1 MRDVQCGKVVI
12 RDGLALAPMAGVTDR
27 SFRRVCRRFGA
38 AYTVSEM
45 VSAKALCLE
54 QAIRNPDPSR
64 IISGELAS
72 VMPDEMPMAV
82 QLFGHEPEVM
92 AEAAARLASGD
103 FRGRAGHV
111 IPAAVDINMG
121 CPVRK
126 IVGNGEGSALMR
138 DPALAGRIVQAVVRA
153 ADPLPVTVKLRAGF
167 DESSLNAPELARVC
181 EAAGAAMLCIHGR
194 TRAQGYAP
202 GVNRA
207 VIRAVKQA
215 VRIPVLANG
224 DIYTPADALSMLAE
238 TGCDGI
244 MVARGAMGRPWL
256 FAEIRAALRG
266 EDYTPPEM
274 LRSPLDALCLQTLRM
289 RLGAPSKVLAACVTP
304 PEASSVERALLTLTE
319 IQAVREVK
327 GALELTP
334 LGNHLADL
342 PVDCRIGK
350 MLVFGCLLRCVDAI
364 ATIAAFL
371 SQRSV
376 FRAPLEKREEMM
388 TRKRSFAYRWSD
400 HLTLLR
406 VYQGWCDAK
415 RRRDFCRENFINY
428 ESMLTVHSVGV
439 SSSE

>member
-82 QLFGHEPEVM
+82 QLFGHEPDVM

-138 DPALAGRIVQAVVRA
+138 DPALAGRIV
-153 ADPLPVTVKLRAGF
+153 
-167 DESSLNAPELARVC
+167 

-266 EDYTPPEM
+266 EDYTPPDPEQRFDIALEQVRAMIREKGDRVGLAEAKKHLAWYCTGLDGAAECRARIMRAGSLDEM
-274 LRSPLDALCLQTLRM
+274 QTAVR
-289 RLGAPSKVLAACVTP
+289 ALAA
-304 PEASSVERALLTLTE
+304 AQDGRLRALPP
-319 IQAVREVK
+319 RSS
-327 GALELTP
+327 GAEDPEKT
-334 LGNHLADL
+334 GG
-342 PVDCRIGK
+342 V
-350 MLVFGCLLRCVDAI
+350 LR
-364 ATIAAFL
+364 
-371 SQRSV
+371 
-376 FRAPLEKREEMM
+376 
-388 TRKRSFAYRWSD
+388 
-400 HLTLLR
+400 
-406 VYQGWCDAK
+406 
-415 RRRDFCRENFINY
+415 
-428 ESMLTVHSVGV
+428 
-439 SSSE
+439 

>member
-103 FRGRAGHV
+103 FRSRAGHV
-111 IPAAVDINMG
+111 IPAVVDINMG

-153 ADPLPVTVKLRAGF
+153 AEPLPVTVKLRAGF

-266 EDYTPPEM
+266 EDYTPPDPEQRFDIALEQVRAMIREKGDRVGLAEAKKHLAWYCTGLDGAAECRARIMRAGSLDEM
-274 LRSPLDALCLQTLRM
+274 QTAVR
-289 RLGAPSKVLAACVTP
+289 ALAA
-304 PEASSVERALLTLTE
+304 AQDGRLRALPP
-319 IQAVREVK
+319 RSS
-327 GALELTP
+327 GAANPEKT
-334 LGNHLADL
+334 GG
-342 PVDCRIGK
+342 V
-350 MLVFGCLLRCVDAI
+350 LR
-364 ATIAAFL
+364 
-371 SQRSV
+371 
-376 FRAPLEKREEMM
+376 
-388 TRKRSFAYRWSD
+388 
-400 HLTLLR
+400 
-406 VYQGWCDAK
+406 
-415 RRRDFCRENFINY
+415 
-428 ESMLTVHSVGV
+428 
-439 SSSE
+439 

>member
-82 QLFGHEPEVM
+82 QLFGHEPDVM
-92 AEAAARLASGD
+92 AEAASRLASGD

-153 ADPLPVTVKLRAGF
+153 AEPLPVTVKLRAGF

-266 EDYTPPEM
+266 EDYTPPDPEQRFDIALEQVRAMIREKGDRVGLAEAKKHLAWYCTGLDGAAECRARIMRAGSLDEM
-274 LRSPLDALCLQTLRM
+274 QTAVR
-289 RLGAPSKVLAACVTP
+289 ALAA
-304 PEASSVERALLTLTE
+304 AQDGRLRALPP
-319 IQAVREVK
+319 RSS
-327 GALELTP
+327 GAEDPEKTR
-334 LGNHLADL
+334 G
-342 PVDCRIGK
+342 V
-350 MLVFGCLLRCVDAI
+350 LR
-364 ATIAAFL
+364 
-371 SQRSV
+371 
-376 FRAPLEKREEMM
+376 
-388 TRKRSFAYRWSD
+388 
-400 HLTLLR
+400 
-406 VYQGWCDAK
+406 
-415 RRRDFCRENFINY
+415 
-428 ESMLTVHSVGV
+428 
-439 SSSE
+439 

>member
-1 MRDVQCGKVVI
+1 MREG
-12 RDGLALAPMAGVTDR
+12 RDPGRLALAPMAGVTDR
-27 SFRRVCRRFGA
+27 SFRRVCRRFERH
-38 AYTVSEM
+38 TR
-45 VSAKALCLE
+45 SAKWYPQRHCAG
-54 QAIRNPDPSR
+54 AGNRNPDPSR

-256 FAEIRAALRG
+256 FAEIRAALRAG
-266 EDYTPPEM
+266 RTTRRPI
-274 LRSPLDALCLQTLRM
+274 RNSALT
-289 RLGAPSKVLAACVTP
+289 S
-304 PEASSVERALLTLTE
+304 
-319 IQAVREVK
+319 
-327 GALELTP
+327 
-334 LGNHLADL
+334 
-342 PVDCRIGK
+342 
-350 MLVFGCLLRCVDAI
+350 
-364 ATIAAFL
+364 
-371 SQRSV
+371 
-376 FRAPLEKREEMM
+376 
-388 TRKRSFAYRWSD
+388 RWS
-400 HLTLLR
+400 R
-406 VYQGWCDAK
+406 CAP
-415 RRRDFCRENFINY
+415 
-428 ESMLTVHSVGV
+428 
-439 SSSE
+439 

>member
-1 MRDVQCGKVVI
+1 MGNIRLGKAEI

-27 SFRRVCRRFGA
+27 AFRRVCRQFGA
-38 AYTVSEM
+38 SYSVSEM

-54 QAIRNPDPSR
+54 QAARHSGSSR
-64 IISGELAS
+64 CISGELAS

-103 FRGRAGHV
+103 FRGREGHV

-138 DPALAGRIVQAVVRA
+138 DPDLAGRIVEAVVHA
-153 ADPLPVTVKLRAGF
+153 AGQLPVTVKLRNGF
-167 DESSLNAPELARVC
+167 DDETLNAPELARVC

-194 TRAQGYAP
+194 TRVQGYAP

-224 DIYTPADALSMLAE
+224 DIYTPADALSMLSE

-266 EDYTPPEM
+266 ESYTPPDPDQRFYIALSQVRDMIAEKGERVGLAEAKKHLAWYCNGLDGAADCRLRIMQSTCLDEM
-274 LRSPLDALCLQTLRM
+274 EAAVRDLAQAQDGRLRTL
-289 RLGAPSKVLAACVTP
+289 P
-304 PEASSVERALLTLTE
+304 PRAERAKPK
-319 IQAVREVK
+319 Q
-327 GALELTP
+327 
-334 LGNHLADL
+334 
-342 PVDCRIGK
+342 
-350 MLVFGCLLRCVDAI
+350 GCTHDTGI
-364 ATIAAFL
+364 
-371 SQRSV
+371 
-376 FRAPLEKREEMM
+376 
-388 TRKRSFAYRWSD
+388 
-400 HLTLLR
+400 
-406 VYQGWCDAK
+406 
-415 RRRDFCRENFINY
+415 
-428 ESMLTVHSVGV
+428 
-439 SSSE
+439 